1 MPGRSFV
8 AFVLLIISQSNVV
21 SEISPGACIPKR
33 AREIT
38 RGTPEPSPA
47 LNQQYKSP
55 HSTRSIES
63 RSQQCNSTKSSI
75 RKVET
80 PDACL
85 LSICPITTC
94 RELSAKT
101 LLNRVIVSPKNEGC

>member
-1 MPGRSFV
+1 MPGRSCV

-21 SEISPGACIPKR
+21 SEISPGASISKR

-55 HSTRSIES
+55 HSTRPIES
-63 RSQQCNSTKSSI
+63 QRRSDVIPQKTTEAALWALPLAVLAPVRMQECQEDGL
-75 RKVET
+75 V
-80 PDACL
+80 
-85 LSICPITTC
+85 LSNGVPQT
-94 RELSAKT
+94 
-101 LLNRVIVSPKNEGC
+101 RV